1 MGGGVKRLIV
11 AWLFLGFGQALRDDR
26 QEGSGIELDLG
37 GGSSLLQF
45 VNFKAL
51 GGAAVSFMPPQF
63 RGMAGG
69 ALNLLEAEALRKKG
83 VVPLMGG
90 GQDYHWVCVCTEEE
104 EKKPENKRRC
114 PAAQPTTPTKEKG
127 TPLGCM
133 PRSSLNR

>member
-1 MGGGVKRLIV
+1 MRGGVKRLIV
-11 AWLFLGFGQALRDDR
+11 AWLFLRFGQALRDDR
-26 QEGSGIELDLG
+26 QEGSGVELDPG